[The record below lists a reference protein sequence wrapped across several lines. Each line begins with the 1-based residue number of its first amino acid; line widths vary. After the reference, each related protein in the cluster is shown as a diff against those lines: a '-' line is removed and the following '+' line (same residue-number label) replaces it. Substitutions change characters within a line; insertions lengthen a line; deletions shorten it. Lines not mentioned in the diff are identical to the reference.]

1 MDIAICDDCFN
12 DIQRLEELILQHRKE
27 QETICFTHFFRGE
40 DLLAC
45 DHRFDIIFLDINM
58 EGEIDGMETGQRIR
72 DRKDNALLS
81 FYTAYDYPAS
91 HIVKTRPFS
100 YLMKNSS
107 GEDLYASLEMI
118 LNEAR
123 RRSPVFITVS
133 CDVGTFTLLPSDIL
147 YIAIYERGS
156 AIYLSEKK
164 AQELNKVKKIHGNRN
179 KERFLASREKLE
191 VYYELLKGRG
201 FVFAKKSY
209 IINTE
214 HIIMRLKDT
223 VVLSDQTELTV
234 ARSRKKQFDEEIMA
248 YWGRTRGGM

>member
-1 MDIAICDDCFN
+1 M
-12 DIQRLEELILQHRKE
+12 
-27 QETICFTHFFRGE
+27 
-40 DLLAC
+40 
-45 DHRFDIIFLDINM
+45 
-58 EGEIDGMETGQRIR
+58 
-72 DRKDNALLS
+72 
-81 FYTAYDYPAS
+81 
-91 HIVKTRPFS
+91 
-100 YLMKNSS
+100 
-107 GEDLYASLEMI
+107 
-118 LNEAR
+118 
-123 RRSPVFITVS
+123 FITVS

>member
-1 MDIAICDDCFN
+1 
-12 DIQRLEELILQHRKE
+12 
-27 QETICFTHFFRGE
+27 
-40 DLLAC
+40 
-45 DHRFDIIFLDINM
+45 
-58 EGEIDGMETGQRIR
+58 METGQRIR
-72 DRKDNALLS
+72 DRKDNVLLS

-164 AQELNKVKKIHGNRN
+164 AQELNKVKKFMETGIRN
-179 KERFLASREKLE
+179 ASLQAGKSWRCIMNCLRAEALFLPKR
-191 VYYELLKGRG
+191 VILLIQSISSC
-201 FVFAKKSY
+201 V
-209 IINTE
+209 
-214 HIIMRLKDT
+214 
-223 VVLSDQTELTV
+223 
-234 ARSRKKQFDEEIMA
+234 
-248 YWGRTRGGM
+248 